1 MLRMGHPVF
10 VLTYKN
16 DGQNYRQNDNLF
28 DVDRASYHE

>member
-16 DGQNYRQNDNLF
+16 DWKDNRQNDNLF
-28 DVDRASYHE
+28 DADRDPYHE